1 MSDPSKADEMACREL
16 VQVISAYLEG
26 TLPAEDRLRFDAHLE
41 ECPYCVNYLEQMRE
55 TISTLGELTP
65 DSIAPDKRR
74 EILEAFG
81 TWRSRE

>member
-1 MSDPSKADEMACREL
+1 MSDPSTVDEMACREL
-16 VQVISAYLEG
+16 VRVISAYLDG

-55 TISTLGELTP
+55 TIEALGEFTA
-65 DSIAPDKRR
+65 DSIAPERRR

-81 TWRSRE
+81 EWRRRG